1 MKNLITG
8 SILFV
13 LGITLYLCYNYFA
26 GDGSSYFG
34 TFSDGVLLGLAIGIL
49 LVGVMLVRIG
59 LRKRWKKKEKKKKG
73 EKEGRKKNEEATRP

>member
-26 GDGSSYFG
+26 GDGSSHFG

-49 LVGVMLVRIG
+49 LVGIILVIIG
-59 LRKRWKKKEKKKKG
+59 LINIYNRKKG
-73 EKEGRKKNEEATRP
+73 EK